1 MTFEPDP
8 TKTQPASK
16 NSLARS
22 SEDSGWLNRQ
32 VRRLKIG
39 TKISLGYALSFGI
52 AVIGTSAGLLLG
64 ESYSQLAYNRE
75 QQTGEQVRLFTRLQ
89 TAVLNSRRHQQQ
101 LIPLAEQPQKLQQ
114 EYSQLLTHAAEV
126 KQLWSHVQSLAK
138 KSSFLTEVDAEAL
151 PVFQRN
157 YEGVPQAYF
166 QELDK
171 LIEQIN
177 PPSLKPNKILA
188 AQKRL
193 LQFTT
198 SPVAVQ
204 FDSISDALTDII
216 EVGRELEKQR
226 DAAMIAAVRVK
237 NGIVAAGILL
247 SGGVAFL
254 LARYTRRA
262 IVRPLEEAIG
272 VAQQVTRESNFYL
285 QVPVTSSDE
294 VGVLATS
301 INQLTVRVRQLLA
314 ELEAEKEAQL
324 FQSEKMAS
332 LGRTLADVAHELNN
346 PINFIYGNLDPA
358 KDYILDILALV
369 ETYEA
374 EIQNPPAAVRDH
386 SDEIDLDFV
395 KEDLPKIVH
404 SMKVGA
410 ERARDIILTLK
421 NFSRLDDSAPHPVD
435 LHECIESSL
444 MILNNRLKKD
454 IKVVRK
460 YGEIPAV
467 EGYMGLLYQVFMN
480 IISNAIDALEE
491 KPASQDGKQ
500 IVITTDPDSDWVV
513 VRIADNGAG
522 IAPDKQDNIFNT
534 FFTTKPRG
542 VGTGLGLSISR
553 QIVEKKHGGRITFRS
568 APGAGTEFAIGLP
581 VKQPTG
587 TASSVKG

>member
-8 TKTQPASK
+8 TKTQPTSK

-22 SEDSGWLNRQ
+22 SEDAGWLDRQ

-39 TKISLGYALSFGI
+39 TKISLGCALSFGI
-52 AVIGTSAGLLLG
+52 AAASISAGLLQG
-64 ESYSQLAYNRE
+64 EYYSKIAYNRE
-75 QQTGEQVRLFTRLQ
+75 KQTNEQVRLFTHLQ
-89 TAVLNSRRHQQQ
+89 TAIIQSIRHQQQ
-101 LIPLAEQPQKLQQ
+101 LITLAEQPQKFQQ
-114 EYSQLLTHAAEV
+114 EYSQILTDAAEV
-126 KQLWSHVQSLAK
+126 KQLWSQVQSLGQ
-138 KSSFLTEVDAEAL
+138 KSSFLTEVEADAL
-151 PVFQRN
+151 PVFLRT

-171 LIEQIN
+171 LIKPIN
-177 PPSLKPNKILA
+177 PPSLKPNESLA

-193 LQFTT
+193 LQFTN
-198 SPVAVQ
+198 SPVALQ
-204 FDSISDALTDII
+204 FDSIADALTDII
-216 EVGRELEKQR
+216 EVGRELEKQQH
-226 DAAMIAAVRVK
+226 AALMAAGRLK
-237 NGIVAAGILL
+237 NGIVAAAILL

-254 LARYTRRA
+254 LASYTRRA
-262 IVRPLEEAIG
+262 IVRPLEDAIS
-272 VAQQVTRESNFYL
+272 VAQQVTRDSNFSL

-301 INQLTVRVRQLLA
+301 LNQLIVRVKQLLA

-374 EIQNPPAAVRDH
+374 EISNPPAAVREH

-435 LHECIESSL
+435 LHECIESTL
-444 MILNNRLKKD
+444 LILNNRIKKD

-460 YGEIPAV
+460 YGDIPAV

-480 IISNAIDALEE
+480 IISNAVDALEE
-491 KPASQDGKQ
+491 KQVSQDGKQ
-500 IVITTDPDSDWVV
+500 IVITTELDSDWVV
-513 VRIADNGAG
+513 VRIADNGVG
-522 IAPDKQDNIFNT
+522 IAADKQNNIFNT

-553 QIVEKKHGGRITFRS
+553 QIVEKKHGGRITFCT
-568 APGAGTEFAIGLP
+568 APDAGTEFAIGLP
-581 VKQPTG
+581 VKQPTDS
-587 TASSVKG
+587 AQSS

>member
-1 MTFEPDP
+1 MTFQPDP
-8 TKTQPASK
+8 TKTQPTC
-16 NSLARS
+16 NDVLARS

-39 TKISLGYALSFGI
+39 SKISLGYALSFGI
-52 AVIGTSAGLLLG
+52 AAAGISAGLLLG
-64 ESYSQLAYNRE
+64 EYYSQIAYNRE
-75 QQTGEQVRLFTRLQ
+75 KQTDEQVRLFTRLQ
-89 TAVLNSRRHQQQ
+89 TAVLESRRHQQR
-101 LIPLAEQPQKLQQ
+101 LIPQAEQPQKLQQ
-114 EYSQLLTHAAEV
+114 EYSQFLTHAAEV
-126 KQLWSHVQSLAK
+126 KQLWAQVQSLGQK
-138 KSSFLTEVDAEAL
+138 RSFLTEVDAEAL
-151 PVFQRN
+151 PVFLRN

-171 LIEQIN
+171 LIGQIN
-177 PPSLKPNKILA
+177 APSLKPTESLA

-198 SPVAVQ
+198 SPVALQ
-204 FDSISDALTDII
+204 FDGISDALTDII

-226 DAAMIAAVRVK
+226 DAALMAAQSVK

-254 LARYTRRA
+254 LASYTRRA
-262 IVRPLEEAIG
+262 IVRPLEDAIG

-301 INQLTVRVRQLLA
+301 LNQLIVRVRQLLA

-358 KDYILDILALV
+358 KDYILDILALL

-374 EIQNPPAAVRDH
+374 EISNPPAPVREH

-395 KEDLPKIVH
+395 KEDLPKLVH

-454 IKVVRK
+454 IKLVRK

-480 IISNAIDALEE
+480 ILSNAIDALEE

-500 IVITTDPDSDWVV
+500 IAISTELDSDWVV

-568 APGAGTEFAIGLP
+568 SPGAGTEFAIGLP

-587 TASSVKG
+587 TDSSLKG

>member
-8 TKTQPASK
+8 TKTQPTSK

-22 SEDSGWLNRQ
+22 SEDAGWLDRQ

-39 TKISLGYALSFGI
+39 TKISLGCALSFGI
-52 AVIGTSAGLLLG
+52 AAASISAGLLQG
-64 ESYSQLAYNRE
+64 EYYSKIAYNRE
-75 QQTGEQVRLFTRLQ
+75 KQTNEQVRLFTHLQ
-89 TAVLNSRRHQQQ
+89 TAIIQSIRHQQQ
-101 LIPLAEQPQKLQQ
+101 LITLAEQPQKFQQ
-114 EYSQLLTHAAEV
+114 EYSQILTDAAEV
-126 KQLWSHVQSLAK
+126 KQLWSQVQSLGQ
-138 KSSFLTEVDAEAL
+138 KSSFLTEVEADAL
-151 PVFQRN
+151 PVFLRT

-171 LIEQIN
+171 LIKPIN
-177 PPSLKPNKILA
+177 PPSLKPNESLA

-193 LQFTT
+193 LQFTN
-198 SPVAVQ
+198 SPVALQ
-204 FDSISDALTDII
+204 FDSIADALTDII
-216 EVGRELEKQR
+216 EVGRELEKQQH
-226 DAAMIAAVRVK
+226 AALMAAGRLK
-237 NGIVAAGILL
+237 NGIVAAAILL

-254 LARYTRRA
+254 LASYTRRA
-262 IVRPLEEAIG
+262 IVRPLEDAIS
-272 VAQQVTRESNFYL
+272 VAQQVTRDSNFSL

-301 INQLTVRVRQLLA
+301 LNQLIVRVKQLLA

-374 EIQNPPAAVRDH
+374 EISNPPAAVREH

-435 LHECIESSL
+435 LHECIESTL
-444 MILNNRLKKD
+444 LILNNRIKKD
-454 IKVVRK
+454 IQVVRK
-460 YGEIPAV
+460 YGDIPAV

-480 IISNAIDALEE
+480 IISNAVDALEE
-491 KPASQDGKQ
+491 KQVSQDGKQ
-500 IVITTDPDSDWVV
+500 IVITTELDSDWVV
-513 VRIADNGAG
+513 VRIADNGVG
-522 IAPDKQDNIFNT
+522 IAADKQNNIFNT

-553 QIVEKKHGGRITFRS
+553 QIVEKKHGGRITFCT
-568 APGAGTEFAIGLP
+568 APDAGTEFAIGLP
-581 VKQPTG
+581 VKQPTDS
-587 TASSVKG
+587 AQSS

>member
-1 MTFEPDP
+1 MTFQPDP
-8 TKTQPASK
+8 TKTQPTC
-16 NSLARS
+16 NDVLARS

-52 AVIGTSAGLLLG
+52 AAAGISAGLLLG
-64 ESYSQLAYNRE
+64 ESYSQIAYNRE
-75 QQTGEQVRLFTRLQ
+75 KQTDEQVRLFTHLQ
-89 TAVLNSRRHQQQ
+89 TAVLESRRHQQQ

-126 KQLWSHVQSLAK
+126 KQVWSQVQSLAQK
-138 KSSFLTEVDAEAL
+138 RSFLTEVDAEAL
-151 PVFQRN
+151 PVFLRT

-177 PPSLKPNKILA
+177 PPSLKQNESLA

-198 SPVAVQ
+198 SPVALH

-216 EVGRELEKQR
+216 EVGRELEKEQ
-226 DAAMIAAVRVK
+226 DAALMAAVRLK

-247 SGGVAFL
+247 SGGVALL
-254 LARYTRRA
+254 LASYTRRA
-262 IVRPLEEAIG
+262 IVRPLEDSIS
-272 VAQQVTRESNFYL
+272 VAQQVTRDSNFSL

-301 INQLTVRVRQLLA
+301 LNQLIVRVRQLLA

-332 LGRTLADVAHELNN
+332 LGRTLAGVAHELNN

-358 KDYILDILALV
+358 KDYILDILALL

-374 EIQNPPAAVRDH
+374 EISNPPAAVREQ

-395 KEDLPKIVH
+395 KEDLPKIVQ

-410 ERARDIILTLK
+410 DRARAIILTLK

-435 LHECIESSL
+435 VHECIESTL
-444 MILNNRLKKD
+444 LILNNRLKKD

-460 YGEIPAV
+460 YGDIPAI

-480 IISNAIDALEE
+480 ILSNAVDAVEE
-491 KPASQDGKQ
+491 KPAPEDGKQ
-500 IVITTDPDSDWVV
+500 IVIATELDSDWVV
-513 VRIADNGAG
+513 VRIADNGVG
-522 IAPDKQDNIFNT
+522 IAPEKQENVFDT

-553 QIVEKKHGGRITFRS
+553 QIVEKKHGGRITFCS
-568 APGAGTEFAIGLP
+568 APGAGTEFSIGLP
-581 VKQPTG
+581 VKYRTG
-587 TASSVKG
+587 TDSSVKG